1 MIAHNSKRKR
11 TNKFK
16 SNKVLERFCDLTTKE
31 IIEKGRE
38 VIRIESEA
46 VANLAESINED
57 FAKAV
62 ETIYQC
68 KGRIVL
74 TGMGKSGLIARK
86 IVATLN
92 STGTAAI
99 YLHPTDAL
107 HGDLGMVRKEDV
119 VILIS
124 NSGSTEEIIKLIP
137 MFKRLN
143 VTLIAM
149 CGKKDSILVRE
160 CNIFL
165 NINVKEEAC
174 PHDLAPT
181 SSTTATLA
189 MGDALA
195 VVLVEKRGFTI
206 EDFAYLHPGGSLGK
220 RLSLQI
226 KEIMIS
232 GERVPIVIEEA
243 SLKDVILEIT
253 SKRLGTTCVVN
264 SKGILTGVITDGDLR
279 RLLEKTLE
287 IKNLVARDIMTKNP
301 KVINED
307 ILASF
312 ALQQM
317 ENFKITAMIVIN
329 DSSKPIG
336 IVHLHDLINLGL
348 QQR

>member
-1 MIAHNSKRKR
+1 MTS
-11 TNKFK
+11 
-16 SNKVLERFCDLTTKE
+16 DE
-31 IIEKGRE
+31 IIQNGKE
-38 VIRIESEA
+38 VIRIEAEA
-46 VANLAESINED
+46 VANLSASIND
-57 FAKAV
+57 QFVKAITV
-62 ETIYQC
+62 ISESR
-68 KGRIVL
+68 GRVVL

-124 NSGSTEEIIKLIP
+124 KSGNTEEIANLLP
-137 MFKRLN
+137 MLKRLG
-143 VTLIAM
+143 VKMIAM
-149 CGKKDSILVRE
+149 CGSENSRLAHE
-160 CNIFL
+160 CDIFL
-165 NINVKEEAC
+165 NISIKEEAC

-181 SSTTATLA
+181 ASTTATLA
-189 MGDALA
+189 MGDALSVA
-195 VVLVEKRGFTI
+195 LLQKRNFTI
-206 EDFAYLHPGGSLGK
+206 EDFAFLHPGGSLGK

-226 KEIMIS
+226 SEIMIKD
-232 GERVPIVIEEA
+232 ERVPIVKEDA
-243 SLKDVILEIT
+243 SLKDVIIEIT

-264 SKGILTGVITDGDLR
+264 SKGVLTGIVTDGDLR

-287 IKNLVARDIMTKNP
+287 IKDLIAKDIMTKKP
-301 KVINED
+301 KVLKENY
-307 ILASF
+307 LASF

-317 ENFKITAMIVIN
+317 ENYKITSLIITDDEN
-329 DSSKPIG
+329 KPVG